1 MDAISLL
8 RSHRVLKKRGS
19 MLRHLL
25 FALSIA
31 ALAFATLAIATEALP
46 PTPDADLAKPPS
58 DARMWTISS
67 GNGASI
73 HGHTHDSFDY
83 VVNGVRVLCNPRG
96 YAKDGVNE
104 NALFDAGLT
113 VEVG

>member
-1 MDAISLL
+1 
-8 RSHRVLKKRGS
+8 

-58 DARMWTISS
+58 DARVWTISS

-73 HGHTHDSFDY
+73 HGHVWLWTDKSGTHWSRESLLLRGFVTEIDQQTKLDRKS
-83 VVNGVRVLCNPRG
+83 VV
-96 YAKDGVNE
+96 
-104 NALFDAGLT
+104 
-113 VEVG
+113 